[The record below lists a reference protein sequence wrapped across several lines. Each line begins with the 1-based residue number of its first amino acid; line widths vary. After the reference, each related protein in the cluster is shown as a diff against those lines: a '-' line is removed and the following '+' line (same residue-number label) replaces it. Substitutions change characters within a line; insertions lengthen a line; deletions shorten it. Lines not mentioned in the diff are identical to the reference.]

1 MECDINLF
9 INLVKVI
16 FQLSNTCI
24 HEITTL
30 AISKL
35 EKGGKSKQLIV
46 LNRQTLYGTNKGGK
60 DKITDF
66 GETWVG

>member
-1 MECDINLF
+1 MECAINLF
-9 INLVKVI
+9 INLVKVK

-24 HEITTL
+24 PN
-30 AISKL
+30 
-35 EKGGKSKQLIV
+35 
-46 LNRQTLYGTNKGGK
+46 NRQTLYGTNKGGK